1 MMCNV
6 IGREGSNWD
15 SLYEDNGRRSS
26 GRFGRRNTDSEKRFE
41 PRALPFE
48 ESSASTKI
56 SDAPL
61 CSFSSPAAILK
72 ASGPPTISPAHPE
85 ELRAVCNCKKSKCL
99 KLYCQCFAAMM
110 HCGENCNCNDCSN
123 RIESESVSS
132 AFLHIHFDD
141 YLMRLHQVRQEAI
154 TATKERNPTAFL
166 TKVQDS
172 FDAI

>member
-15 SLYEDNGRRSS
+15 SLYEDSGRRSS
-26 GRFGRRNTDSEKRFE
+26 GRFGRRSTDSEKRFE

-123 RIESESVSS
+123 RVESESVSS
-132 AFLHIHFDD
+132 VRSFCRLSHAFASGATRGHHSNERTKPHCIS
-141 YLMRLHQVRQEAI
+141 HQGTGQ
-154 TATKERNPTAFL
+154 L
-166 TKVQDS
+166 
-172 FDAI
+172 